1 MTNYF
6 VHLCFCLSFQSYQA
20 NFLLFNRQCLA
31 VLFHIFIHSDKSD
44 NIRIDTTTLKK
55 IIFSFI
61 FISTFCRTVI
71 NLMAFNLIPVLFQ
84 LYANIMEHF
93 LHSLCLSLA
102 SIFVWATIHFIHE
115 LIRIYPFFITV
126 TLFWDFVKL
135 PHLLR

>member
-6 VHLCFCLSFQSYQA
+6 VHLCFCLSFQSYHA

-31 VLFHIFIHSDKSD
+31 VLFHIFIHSDRSD
-44 NIRIDTTTLKK
+44 YIRIDTTILKK

-61 FISTFCRTVI
+61 FISNFCRTVF
-71 NLMAFNLIPVLFQ
+71 NLMASNLIPVLFQ
-84 LYANIMEHF
+84 LSANIMQHF
-93 LHSLCLSLA
+93 LHPLFLSLT
-102 SIFVWATIHFIHE
+102 SIFVWGTIHFIHE
-115 LIRIYPFFITV
+115 FIRIYPFFITV